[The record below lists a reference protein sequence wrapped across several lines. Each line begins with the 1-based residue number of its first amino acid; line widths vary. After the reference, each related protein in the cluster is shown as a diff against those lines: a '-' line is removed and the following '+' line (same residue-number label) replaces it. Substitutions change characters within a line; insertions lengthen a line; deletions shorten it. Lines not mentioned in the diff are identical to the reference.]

1 MNFDNISRRGV
12 LKGTAALTVGS
23 ALPMSRA
30 FAADTTVGFIYV
42 GSRDDYGYN
51 QAHAAGAA
59 ALKKMPG
66 IKVVEEEK
74 VPETDAVEKTMESM
88 INLDGATLLFP
99 TSFGYYNPHMI
110 KMAQKFP
117 KLRFEHCGGLWSE
130 KDPKNAGSYFG
141 YIDEAQ
147 HVAGIIAGYSSKSG
161 KLGFVA
167 AKPIPQVLRNINAWT
182 LGAKL
187 ANPKITTQV
196 IFTGDWSMPVKE
208 AEATNSLIDQGVDV
222 ITCHVDGPKT
232 VVENAARRGAMVT
245 GYHVNQSVL
254 APKAYLT
261 GAEWNW
267 EVLYPRFVKMF
278 TSGETIPNFYRGGL
292 KEEIVKVSPYG
303 DMVSAEAKAKA
314 DEVKAALTAGSYVIF
329 KGRDGRCGR
338 RIARPDRSR
347 TREDELPR
355 RRRHR
360 SDFVKADVGAP
371 VGTPVVK
378 TGAGEFLRLPPITAK
393 TGGAAEYVVIPAG
406 ALLASLVLFGIFV
419 ALFGKNPLDLYFY
432 MYQGAFGTW
441 FSWQNTLTRAAPL
454 ILTAL
459 CTALPAQL
467 GMVIIGGE
475 GALLI
480 GALCAT
486 SAALAMAGAPPLVVD
501 TAMAVAGM
509 IGGGLWIML
518 SGALRQYRGVNE
530 TISSLLLVY
539 IALAILNFL
548 VEGPMRDPT
557 SLNKPSTPEIGTAN
571 MIGSIPGT
579 DVHWGFMFGVI
590 AAVLSYILIYH
601 TVFGFAARVAGG
613 NLRAARVVGLSVGKL
628 ILIVCFLAGAAAG
641 LAGMFEVAA
650 VQGRT
655 NANLAAGYG
664 FAGILVAFLARQN
677 PLAVIPVAILL
688 GGIGA
693 SGGLLQRR
701 LGLPDASV
709 LVLEGMIFVMVLASD
724 TLYGRLSIFRAKGA

>member
-1 MNFDNISRRGV
+1 MNLDNISRRRV
-12 LKGTAALTVGS
+12 LKGTAALALGT
-23 ALPMSRA
+23 ALPLSRA
-30 FAADTTVGFIYV
+30 FAKDTTVGFIYV

-74 VPETDAVEKTMESM
+74 VPETDAVEKTMELM

-110 KMAQKFP
+110 KMALKFP
-117 KLRFEHCGGLWSE
+117 KLRFEHCGGLWTD

-147 HVAGIIAGYSSKSG
+147 HVAGIVAGSMSKSG

-245 GYHVNQSVL
+245 GYHVNQAVL

-303 DMVSAEAKAKA
+303 AMV
-314 DEVKAALTAGSYVIF
+314 
-329 KGRDGRCGR
+329 RGR
-338 RIARPDRSR
+338 RAQAESRRGQGGAHRRNLRDLQGPDRRQQGRHRHRFRRLPWSDR
-347 TREDELPR
+347 SGTGENELSGR
-355 RRRHR
+355 GRHR

-371 VGTPVVK
+371 V
-378 TGAGEFLRLPPITAK
+378 RL
-393 TGGAAEYVVIPAG
+393 
-406 ALLASLVLFGIFV
+406 L
-419 ALFGKNPLDLYFY
+419 
-432 MYQGAFGTW
+432 
-441 FSWQNTLTRAAPL
+441 
-454 ILTAL
+454 
-459 CTALPAQL
+459 
-467 GMVIIGGE
+467 
-475 GALLI
+475 
-480 GALCAT
+480 
-486 SAALAMAGAPPLVVD
+486 
-501 TAMAVAGM
+501 
-509 IGGGLWIML
+509 
-518 SGALRQYRGVNE
+518 
-530 TISSLLLVY
+530 
-539 IALAILNFL
+539 
-548 VEGPMRDPT
+548 
-557 SLNKPSTPEIGTAN
+557 
-571 MIGSIPGT
+571 
-579 DVHWGFMFGVI
+579 
-590 AAVLSYILIYH
+590 
-601 TVFGFAARVAGG
+601 
-613 NLRAARVVGLSVGKL
+613 
-628 ILIVCFLAGAAAG
+628 
-641 LAGMFEVAA
+641 
-650 VQGRT
+650 
-655 NANLAAGYG
+655 
-664 FAGILVAFLARQN
+664 QN
-677 PLAVIPVAILL
+677 P
-688 GGIGA
+688 G
-693 SGGLLQRR
+693 
-701 LGLPDASV
+701 
-709 LVLEGMIFVMVLASD
+709 
-724 TLYGRLSIFRAKGA
+724 